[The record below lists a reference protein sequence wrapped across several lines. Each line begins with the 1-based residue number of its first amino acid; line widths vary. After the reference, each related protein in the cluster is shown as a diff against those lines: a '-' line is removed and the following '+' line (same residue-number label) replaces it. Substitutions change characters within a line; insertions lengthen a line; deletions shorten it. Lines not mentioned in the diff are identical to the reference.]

1 MYLCTMNL
9 EVQLKEHIISSLN
22 NLFGNESLPSIQIE
36 KTKPVFEGDYTLVV
50 FPLVRFS
57 KKSPEETAKLVGE
70 QLIKNKKLIQEYN
83 VIKGFLNL
91 VINPQ
96 IWLHLHTE
104 NWDSVP
110 AVSHSDVSKI
120 MVEYSSPNTNKPLH
134 LGHIR
139 NNLLGYS
146 ISQIL
151 KSNGHDVIMANL
163 INDRGIHICKS
174 MLAWQRFGNNETPE
188 NSKIKGDHL
197 VGKYYVVFENELQ
210 KATEQLVAEAKKG
223 NWTPKNSS
231 TKERYTQTLEALE
244 KAKEQKQINKLEGQI
259 KEMVRNESEL
269 MISCQQMLRDW
280 ESGDPEVL
288 ALWEKMN
295 GWVYEGFDHTY
306 KSLGVSFDKYY
317 YESNTYKLGKD
328 LVQEGLESGVF
339 FQKEDGSVWIDL
351 SADGLDEK
359 LVQRSDGTSVYITQ
373 DMGTAD
379 LKYEDFKL
387 DRSVYV
393 VGNEQDYHFKVLFSI
408 MKKLNRSYANGMY
421 HASYGMVD
429 LPSGKMKSREGT
441 VVDADDLIQDMIQ
454 TAKQK
459 TEELGK
465 TEGMDQ
471 TELDN
476 LYYRLALAA
485 LKFFILKVDPKK
497 RMLFNPEESIDFH
510 GDTGPFVMYTYA
522 RIQSMLS
529 KADNWKQPVDNISL
543 HPSEVSNIKILN
555 SYEEVILQAGK
566 EYSPALICQF
576 VLDVAKSYNRVY
588 NEVDILRESNTALR
602 NFRLQLAHKN
612 ALILRSSL
620 ALLGIETVNKM

>member
-70 QLIKNKKLIQEYN
+70 QLIKNKELIQEYN

-110 AVSHSDVSKI
+110 TVSHPDVSKI

-295 GWVYEGFDHTY
+295 GWVYEGFDHT
-306 KSLGVSFDKYY
+306 
-317 YESNTYKLGKD
+317 
-328 LVQEGLESGVF
+328 
-339 FQKEDGSVWIDL
+339 
-351 SADGLDEK
+351 
-359 LVQRSDGTSVYITQ
+359 
-373 DMGTAD
+373 
-379 LKYEDFKL
+379 
-387 DRSVYV
+387 
-393 VGNEQDYHFKVLFSI
+393 
-408 MKKLNRSYANGMY
+408 
-421 HASYGMVD
+421 
-429 LPSGKMKSREGT
+429 
-441 VVDADDLIQDMIQ
+441 
-454 TAKQK
+454 
-459 TEELGK
+459 
-465 TEGMDQ
+465 
-471 TELDN
+471 
-476 LYYRLALAA
+476 
-485 LKFFILKVDPKK
+485 
-497 RMLFNPEESIDFH
+497 
-510 GDTGPFVMYTYA
+510 
-522 RIQSMLS
+522 
-529 KADNWKQPVDNISL
+529 
-543 HPSEVSNIKILN
+543 
-555 SYEEVILQAGK
+555 
-566 EYSPALICQF
+566 
-576 VLDVAKSYNRVY
+576 
-588 NEVDILRESNTALR
+588 
-602 NFRLQLAHKN
+602 
-612 ALILRSSL
+612 
-620 ALLGIETVNKM
+620 